1 MDIFSID
8 VTYSELVFIR
18 QTLDLPSIS
27 GRDAK
32 FVANLQA
39 KVESEIYQIEQMKL
53 QEEEN
58 KKKQLEE
65 IIATE
70 QKSSKSK

>member
-1 MDIFSID
+1 MDLFSID
-8 VTYSELVFIR
+8 VTYNELVFIR

-27 GRDAK
+27 GRDAR
-32 FVANLQA
+32 FLANLQN
-39 KVESEIYQIEQMKL
+39 KIEGEIYQIEQMKL
-53 QEEEN
+53 QEEDN

>member
-65 IIATE
+65 IIAAD
-70 QKSSKSK
+70 QKSNKSK

>member
-32 FVANLQA
+32 FLANLQS

>member
-65 IIATE
+65 IIAAD